1 MDPPTEGASGLG
13 GDPSGLPISQVKRT
27 ARAILTTV
35 VHLIALES
43 FPHMADLLQTP
54 LHALHLELGARMVPF
69 AGYAMPVQ
77 YPTGLMAE
85 HRQCREAAALFDVSH
100 MGQLRLVGEDA
111 AAALE
116 TLVPVDVIGLGEGKQ
131 RYAFFTNDAGG
142 LLDDLMISRPAA
154 GARAAFGDLFV
165 VVNAACKDADTAH
178 LQQHIGSRCRVEPLP
193 DRALIALQGPL
204 AAAALGRLNPGIDTL
219 TFMTGG
225 AFELNGAACFVTR
238 SGYTGEDGFEIS
250 VPADQAEALARKL
263 LDQPEVRP
271 AGLGARD
278 TLRLEGGMC
287 LYGHDIDTTTTPVEA
302 GLTWAIQKVRRPGG
316 ERAGGYPGAATI
328 GAQLTGGAPRKRVG
342 LVGLERAPVREGTA
356 LLNAEGER
364 VGTVTSGTLAPTVNQ
379 PIAMAYLP
387 AALATA
393 GTEVF
398 AEVRGKRLP
407 MRVTAMPFNP
417 HRYHR
422 G

>member
-1 MDPPTEGASGLG
+1 MQLPSKDLRAMASS
-13 GDPSGLPISQVKRT
+13 DSASAPSP
-27 ARAILTTV
+27 AA
-35 VHLIALES
+35 
-43 FPHMADLLQTP
+43 LLQTP

-77 YPTGLMAE
+77 YPGGLMAE
-85 HRQCREAAALFDVSH
+85 HRQCRESAALFDVSH
-100 MGQLRLVGEDA
+100 MGQLRLVGADA

-116 TLVPVDVIGLGEGKQ
+116 TLVPMDVIDLAEGKQ
-131 RYAFFTNDAGG
+131 RYAFFTNEAGG

-154 GARAAFGDLFV
+154 AARAEFGDLFV
-165 VVNAACKDADTAH
+165 VVNAACKEADTAH
-178 LQQHIGSRCRVEPLP
+178 LQRHIGSRCRVEPLP
-193 DRALIALQGPL
+193 ERALLALQGPL
-204 AAAALGRLNPGIDTL
+204 AVTALARLNPAVAAL

-225 AFELNGAACFVTR
+225 AFELAGASCFVTR

-250 VPADQAEALARKL
+250 VPAARAEALAREL
-263 LDQPEVRP
+263 LGQAEVKP

-302 GLTWAIQKVRRPGG
+302 ALTWAIQKVRRPGG
-316 ERAGGYPGAATI
+316 ARAGAYPGADVI
-328 GAQLTGGAPRKRVG
+328 GAQLSGGAARKRVG
-342 LVGLERAPVREGTA
+342 LVGQERAPVREGASLLDSAGTA
-356 LLNAEGER
+356 

-379 PIAMAYLP
+379 PVAMAYLP
-387 AALATA
+387 TALAA
-393 GTEVF
+393 VGTEVF
-398 AEVRGKRLP
+398 AEVRGKRLA
-407 MRVTAMPFNP
+407 MRVSAMPFNP